1 MQSHRSRKQFLSD
14 ILTPNNGHWA
24 RSLLYNLLLT
34 LIGAVCIVSPLL
46 VLARPSHVWFNVSLG
61 ATIGVVLVA
70 FIYLAAQGHT
80 TLVSYLLSFFVL
92 VVITISVYHFG
103 GVYSV
108 NSAGY
113 FLVLVVAGVLL
124 SGRGVLFFGV
134 GSLLS
139 ILYLYH
145 LEAQGIVSYPPPTT
159 DSVADLLALFT
170 YMGLSALLLY
180 VAVKNMNTAYTLLHS
195 REQELKQAVRR
206 LKSTTRAAHIAAA
219 QAKEATRAKAEFLA
233 NMSHEIRT
241 PLNAI
246 VGMTDLMQRT
256 ELTPK
261 QREYMQAVASSGDAL
276 LTLINDILDFS
287 KIEAGKLDLEQSPFS
302 LHDCLMEALNMLQEK
317 ADRKGLDLSLRID
330 SDVPPLIVADLARLR
345 QVLVNLVGNAVKFTH
360 EGSVSV
366 SVEQI
371 AAGDDGRQILQF
383 AVADTGIG
391 IPQKKLDLL
400 FDSFS
405 QVDASTTRQFG
416 GTGLGLA
423 ICKRLVEL
431 MGGRI
436 WVESEVQI
444 GSTFYFTVPVR
455 PHEVAPQLSDRRE
468 AQPRN
473 GQQASRQSETF
484 AEPKDAGFDHELA
497 QRYPLQILV
506 AEDNQ
511 VNQIVA
517 LRFLEQFGYE
527 ADVANNGVEALK
539 AVENH
544 HYDVILMD
552 VQMPQLDGIQA
563 TQHILQQYSAEK
575 RPFIVAMTAHALK
588 GDRER
593 LLELGMDLYLEK
605 PVRPARLAEILESV
619 GQKRRRQ

>member
-1 MQSHRSRKQFLSD
+1 MDVLR
-14 ILTPNNGHWA
+14 PNNDHWA
-24 RSLLYNLLLT
+24 ESLLYNLLLT
-34 LIGAVCIVSPLL
+34 LIGAAIIVSPLL
-46 VLARPSHVWFNVSLG
+46 VLARPSHIWFNVSLG
-61 ATIGVVLVA
+61 ATIGIVLGA
-70 FIYLAAQGHT
+70 FIYLTTQGYT

-124 SGRGVLFFGV
+124 SGRGVLLFGA

-145 LEAQGIVSYPPPTT
+145 LEAQGLVSYPPPTT

-180 VAVKNMNTAYTLLHS
+180 VAVKNMNTAYTLLHR
-195 REQELKQAVRR
+195 REKELKQTVRR
-206 LKSTTRAAHIAAA
+206 LKTTTHAARKAAA
-219 QAKEATRAKAEFLA
+219 QAEEATRAKAEFLA

-246 VGMTDLMQRT
+246 IGMTDLMQRT
-256 ELTPK
+256 ELTAK

-287 KIEAGKLDLEQSPFS
+287 KIEAGKLDLEQSTFS
-302 LHDCLMEALNMLQEK
+302 LHDCLMDSLNMLQEK
-317 ADRKGLDLSLRID
+317 ADRKGLNLSLRVD
-330 SDVPPLIVADLARLR
+330 DEVPPVVIADLARLR
-345 QVLVNLVGNAVKFTH
+345 QVLVNLIGNAVKFTR
-360 EGSVSV
+360 EGSVTV
-366 SVEQI
+366 SVERV
-371 AAGDDGRQILQF
+371 ATGDDDRQILQF

-391 IPQKKLDLL
+391 IPQDKLNLL

-423 ICKRLVEL
+423 ICRRLVEL

-436 WVESEVQI
+436 WVESEVQK
-444 GSTFYFTVPVR
+444 GSTFYFTVPVH
-455 PHEVAPQLSDRRE
+455 PHELAPQPQARST

-473 GQQASRQSETF
+473 GQRARAQAATPAKAKENHFDRQ
-484 AEPKDAGFDHELA
+484 LA
-497 QRYPLQILV
+497 QRYPLKILV
-506 AEDNQ
+506 AEDNE
-511 VNQIVA
+511 VNQVVA

-539 AVENH
+539 ALKKR
-544 HYDVILMD
+544 HYDLILMD

-563 TQHILQQYSAEK
+563 TQHILQHYSAQE
-575 RPFIVAMTAHALK
+575 RPLIVAMTAHALK

-605 PVRPARLAEILESV
+605 PVRPARLARVLKTV
-619 GQKRRRQ
+619 GKKRHAQ